1 MKQTAI
7 LCVDDERAILD
18 SLRIELE
25 NFFGN
30 EYLIE
35 IAQDGEE
42 ALDILIELLE
52 DSYEVAL
59 VISDYIMPGIKGDE
73 LLKRIHV
80 ISPKTLKI
88 MLTGQ
93 ADLEAVGNAIS
104 YARLY
109 RYIPKPWHDK
119 DLILTVKEA
128 VHSYFKDKQL
138 AEQNLQLMQMNLELE
153 QLNREQSKLIV
164 QLHTNERH
172 LKQHTEELF
181 HLNEAF
187 SRFVPRQF
195 LQLLNKSSIVDIQ
208 LGEAVQQE
216 MSVLFSDIRDF
227 TTLSES
233 MKLEDNFKFINA
245 YLSRMEPAINENQG
259 FIDKYIGDAI
269 MALFQGSADCAVKA
283 GIAMLHTLN
292 EYNQER
298 KSRGDV
304 PIQIGVG
311 INTGSLMLGTVG
323 GENRM
328 DGTVISDAVNV
339 AARIEGLTKNY
350 GVSML
355 ISHFTFMQ
363 LQNPENYAI
372 RAIDRVQVKGKSETV
387 SLFEVFDAD
396 QPEIREGKL
405 ATSQT
410 FTKALLLFKLG
421 KLGEAEQLF
430 ADCLRQSPRD
440 RVAQIYR
447 QRCQQPQ

>member
-245 YLSRMEPAINENQG
+245 YLSRMEPAINEN
-259 FIDKYIGDAI
+259 
-269 MALFQGSADCAVKA
+269 
-283 GIAMLHTLN
+283 H
-292 EYNQER
+292 
-298 KSRGDV
+298 
-304 PIQIGVG
+304 
-311 INTGSLMLGTVG
+311 
-323 GENRM
+323 
-328 DGTVISDAVNV
+328 
-339 AARIEGLTKNY
+339 
-350 GVSML
+350 
-355 ISHFTFMQ
+355 
-363 LQNPENYAI
+363 
-372 RAIDRVQVKGKSETV
+372 
-387 SLFEVFDAD
+387 
-396 QPEIREGKL
+396 
-405 ATSQT
+405 
-410 FTKALLLFKLG
+410 
-421 KLGEAEQLF
+421 
-430 ADCLRQSPRD
+430 
-440 RVAQIYR
+440 
-447 QRCQQPQ
+447 

>member
-153 QLNREQSKLIV
+153 QLNREQSKLII

-181 HLNEAF
+181 QLNEAF

-216 MSVLFSDIRDF
+216 MTVLFSDIRDF
-227 TTLSES
+227 TKLSES

-298 KSRGDV
+298 QSRGDV

>member
-1 MKQTAI
+1 MSQTAI

-30 EYLIE
+30 QYLIE
-35 IAQDGEE
+35 IAQSGEE
-42 ALDILIELLE
+42 ALEVLIELLK
-52 DSYEVAL
+52 DRYEVAL

-73 LLKRIHV
+73 LLKRIHL
-80 ISPKTLKI
+80 ISPRTLKI

-93 ADLEAVGNAIS
+93 ADLEAVANAIN
-104 YARLY
+104 YAKLY
-109 RYIPKPWHDK
+109 RYIPKPWHVQ
-119 DLILTVKEA
+119 DLTLTVKEA
-128 VHSYFKDKQL
+128 VRSYFKDKQL
-138 AEQNLQLMQMNLELE
+138 AEQNQQLMQMNLDLE
-153 QLNREQSKLIV
+153 QLTREQSKLIV
-164 QLHTNERH
+164 KLHTNECY
-172 LKQHTEELF
+172 LKQQTEELF
-181 HLNEAF
+181 QLNKAF
-187 SRFVPRQF
+187 SRFVPQQF

-208 LGEAVQQE
+208 LGEAVQQK

-227 TTLSES
+227 TKLSES

-298 KSRGDV
+298 QSRGDI
-304 PIQIGVG
+304 PIQIGIG

-339 AARIEGLTKNY
+339 ASRIEALTKNY

-421 KLGEAEQLF
+421 KLDEAEQLF
-430 ADCLRQSPRD
+430 ADCLQQNPGD

>member
-42 ALDILIELLE
+42 ALDTLIELLE

-93 ADLEAVGNAIS
+93 ADLEAVGNAIN

-153 QLNREQSKLIV
+153 QLNREQSKLII

-181 HLNEAF
+181 QLNEAF

-195 LQLLNKSSIVDIQ
+195 LQLLNKSSIIDIQ

-216 MSVLFSDIRDF
+216 MTVLFSDIRDF
-227 TTLSES
+227 TKLSES

-298 KSRGDV
+298 QSRGDV